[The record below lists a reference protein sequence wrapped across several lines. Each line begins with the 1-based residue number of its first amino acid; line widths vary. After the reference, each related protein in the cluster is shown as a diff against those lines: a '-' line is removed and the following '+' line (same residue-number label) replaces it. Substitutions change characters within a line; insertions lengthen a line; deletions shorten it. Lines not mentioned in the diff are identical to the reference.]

1 MGYLLTT
8 LVAAFGLAV
17 ATIATETSSKYF
29 ARYVVEN
36 ESTDLGASI
45 VGAGAAAALLPAAAA
60 SGDVSG
66 PAVQRV
72 GAMTPILAE
81 TLTGS
86 AAAAVSTSAA
96 STSAEPV
103 AGTDM

>member
-17 ATIATETSSKYF
+17 ATIATETSSKYI

-36 ESTDLGASI
+36 ESADLSASI
-45 VGAGAAAALLPAAAA
+45 IGAGASAALPPASAA
-60 SGDVSG
+60 SGAVSG
-66 PAVQRV
+66 PAEQRV

-86 AAAAVSTSAA
+86 GAVAPA
-96 STSAEPV
+96 STSAFPTSTV
-103 AGTDM
+103 PTTVS